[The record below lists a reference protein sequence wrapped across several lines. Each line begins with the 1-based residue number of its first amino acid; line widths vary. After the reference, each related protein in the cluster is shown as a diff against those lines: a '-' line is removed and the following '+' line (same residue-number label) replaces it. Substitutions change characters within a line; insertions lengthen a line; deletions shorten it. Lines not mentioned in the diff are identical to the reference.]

1 MKKSFFKILSVA
13 AVAVTLTSCLKDK
26 KVEDKVYGTNG
37 IEEIKIVEI
46 PGPLNDATVINLE
59 FATVDTTFAL
69 VTLNLATDQVAS
81 EDVVVNLTQVPSL
94 VADYNNVHGTTY
106 TAMPT
111 SLYSLDPLK
120 VTIKKGSRFG
130 YLKVKGKPSDFAT
143 GTYAWGFSI
152 ANIETGGYTISGNF
166 RNTVVIV
173 GVKNKY
179 DAVYSLKGKNV
190 GWTAYGIS
198 DAAYTWPGDVFLIT
212 SGVNSVDL
220 FDDWGFGTYIQPA
233 ITPTAYTGF
242 GQTKPR
248 FIFNT
253 TTNAMTNCINGQ
265 ATTNGRTFE
274 MNPAYTTSRYDPV
287 AKVVYAAVL
296 LKQSNPARPDLQVFD
311 TLTYVRPR

>member
-37 IEEIKIVEI
+37 IEDVKIVEI
-46 PGPLNDATVINLE
+46 PGPLNDATIINLE

-69 VTLNLATDQVAS
+69 VTLNLATDQPAS

-94 VADYNNVHGTTY
+94 VADYNNVHGTNY

-130 YLKVKGKPSDFAT
+130 YLKVKGKPSDFAS

-152 ANIETGGYTISGNF
+152 ASIETQGYTISGNF

-179 DAVYSLKGKNV
+179 DGAYQLKFKNV

-198 DAAYTWPGDVFLIT
+198 DLAYTWPGAVHLIT

-233 ITPTAYTGF
+233 ATATAWTGF
-242 GQTKPR
+242 GQTRPR
-248 FIFNT
+248 FVFNT
-253 TTNAMTNCINGQ
+253 GTNAMTNCIN
-265 ATTNGRTFE
+265 AMVTTNGRTFE
-274 MNPAYTTSRYDPV
+274 MNPAVTNSRYDAT
-287 AKVVYAAVL
+287 AKRVFAAVL
-296 LKQSNPARPDLQVFD
+296 LKQPGRPDLQVFD
-311 TLTYVRPR
+311 TLTYVGPR

>member
-37 IEEIKIVEI
+37 IEDIKIVEI

-69 VTLNLATDQVAS
+69 VTLNLATDQPAS

-120 VTIKKGSRFG
+120 VTIKSGSRFG
-130 YLKVKGKPSDFAT
+130 YLKIKGKPSDFAG

-152 ANIETGGYTISGNF
+152 ASIETKGYTISGNF

-179 DAVYSLKGKNV
+179 DGVYSLKGKNV
-190 GWTAYGIS
+190 GWLAYGIAE
-198 DAAYTWPGDVFLIT
+198 DPYTWPGPVHLIT

-242 GQTKPR
+242 GQTRPR

-253 TTNAMTNCINGQ
+253 GTNAMTNCINGQ

-274 MNPAYTTSRYDPV
+274 MNPAYTTSRYDAT
-287 AKVVYAAVL
+287 AKRVYAAVL
-296 LKQSNPARPDLQVFD
+296 LKQPGRPDLQVFD
-311 TLTYVRPR
+311 TLTYVGPR

>member
-1 MKKSFFKILSVA
+1 MKKSFIKILSVA
-13 AVAVTLTSCLKDK
+13 ALAVTFTSCLKDK

-46 PGPLNDATVINLE
+46 PGPLNDATIINLE

-130 YLKVKGKPSDFAT
+130 YLKVKGKPSDFAS
-143 GTYAWGFSI
+143 GTFAWGFSI
-152 ANIETGGYTISGNF
+152 SSIETQGYTISGNF

-179 DAVYSLKGKNV
+179 DGVYSLKGKNL

-198 DAAYTWPGDVFLIT
+198 DAAYTWPGDILLIT
-212 SGVNSVDL
+212 SGVNSVDM
-220 FDDWGFGTYIQPA
+220 FDDWAFGTYIQVG

-242 GQTKPR
+242 GETRPR
-248 FIFNT
+248 FVFNT
-253 TTNAMTNCINGQ
+253 STDAMTNCIN
-265 ATTNGRTFE
+265 ATVSPRGRSFE
-274 MNPAYTTSRYDPV
+274 MNPAFTTSRYDAT
-287 AKVVYAAVL
+287 AKRVFAAIL
-296 LKQSNPARPDLQVFD
+296 MKQTNPARSDMQVFD
-311 TLTYVRPR
+311 TLTFVRPR